1 MKLQLISDQG
11 KILKEWKDV
20 DRDVCEFTIMMM
32 EPSLD
37 EDIALSIQ
45 KLKDKKEMSWMEKEL
60 KKSKGRRR
68 SHSPRVS
75 AKVSSKSHGDGPPLR
90 FA

>member
-20 DRDVCEFTIMMM
+20 DRDVCEFTIKMM

-37 EDIALSIQ
+37 EDIALTIQ
-45 KLKDKKEMSWMEKEL
+45 KLKDKKETSWFDKEL
-60 KKSKGRRR
+60 KKSKGKKR
-68 SHSPRVS
+68 HGPRVS
-75 AKVSSKSHGDGPPLR
+75 AKVSARSRGDGPPLR